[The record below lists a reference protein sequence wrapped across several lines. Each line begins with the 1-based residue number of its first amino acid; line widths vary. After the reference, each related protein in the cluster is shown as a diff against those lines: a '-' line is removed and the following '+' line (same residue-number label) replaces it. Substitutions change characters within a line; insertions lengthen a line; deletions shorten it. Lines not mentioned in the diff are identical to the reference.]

1 MKLCSSSGVADSR
14 YTLEVPRRDALNRR
28 WGAPVLKNTQGLTSS
43 MSRSL
48 YSDTQA
54 MEH

>member
-1 MKLCSSSGVADSR
+1 MKRCSSSGVVDTR
-14 YTLEVPRRDALNRR
+14 YLLEVPRRDALNRR
-28 WGAPVLKNTQGLTSS
+28 WGAPVLKNTQGLPIS

-48 YSDTQA
+48 DSDTQA